1 MRAAILSIGSEL
13 TSGQTVNTNA
23 AYLAR
28 RLQEA
33 GVACARH
40 LAVPDEAPVIVDA
53 VRETLAGHHLV
64 ILTGGLGPTFDDV
77 TASALAQATNRP
89 LRFVPEV
96 GRRVRLF
103 YRAHHRRL
111 NRLALRQA
119 SLPRGAQALP
129 NPVGTAPGIWLELN
143 GPAGGYHRTLVALPG
158 VPREMRAI
166 MERSVLP
173 RLRRMA
179 GRSSIATRTLRT
191 VGLVELQ
198 IQEALRAVRIPR
210 VMQVGL
216 YPNLLAV
223 DVRLTVTG
231 GSLPSARRHLNRV
244 ERALRH
250 HLGEAIYGQDD
261 QTLEDVIGKTLTR
274 NCLTLAVAESCTG
287 GLVSDH
293 LTDVP
298 GSSRY
303 LIMSVVAYHNRVKQ
317 ELLGVPEATL
327 KRYGAVSAQ
336 VASAMA
342 RGVRRCAGSDLGLA
356 ITGIA
361 GPGGGTPRKP
371 VGLVYMAVSD
381 RRGTVVKRYQFHG
394 DRLAIKSQAAQ
405 LALDLLRRHAANT

>member
-13 TSGQTVNTNA
+13 TGGHTINTNA

-33 GVACARH
+33 GVTCARH
-40 LAVPDEAPVIVDA
+40 LAVPDEAPVVVDA
-53 VRETLAGHHLV
+53 VRETLAGYHLV
-64 ILTGGLGPTFDDV
+64 MLTGGLGPTFDDV
-77 TASALAQATNRP
+77 TASALARATNRP

-143 GPAGGYHRTLVALPG
+143 GRTVVALPG

-179 GRSSIATRTLRT
+179 GRSSIAARTLRT
-191 VGLVELQ
+191 IGLVELQ
-198 IQEALRAVRIPR
+198 IQEALQAVRIPR

-216 YPNLLAV
+216 YPNLMAV
-223 DVRLTVTG
+223 DVRLTVAG
-231 GSLPSARRHLNRV
+231 ESLLSARRHLNRV
-244 ERALRH
+244 ERALRRR
-250 HLGEAIYGQDD
+250 LGEAIYGRDE
-261 QTLEDVIGKTLTR
+261 QTLEDVIGAMLTR
-274 NCLTLAVAESCTG
+274 KRLTLAVAESCTG

-317 ELLGVPEATL
+317 ELLGVDATVL
-327 KRYGAVSAQ
+327 RRYGAVSPQ
-336 VASAMA
+336 VADAMA
-342 RGVRRCAGSDLGLA
+342 RGVQRLAAADVGLA

-371 VGLVYMAVSD
+371 VGLVYLAVADHRHSAVA
-381 RRGTVVKRYQFHG
+381 RHQFHG
-394 DRLAIKSQAAQ
+394 DRLAIKAQAAQ
-405 LALDLLRRHAANT
+405 MALVWLRRLLAKRRAG